1 MLFVAVLEP
10 MFVRVCLAVLRY
22 SQKDM
27 ATQGARAKVGMMV
40 LLAFVLTACD
50 GNVPDS
56 VNALLPAQTA
66 ADTTPD
72 IALYPIAITVH
83 PGQAQV
89 ILTAQGSDLVAMLE
103 QPGPTASFD
112 LPAGDYNYEVRAS
125 NFETFRGMFSLPQN
139 RHLEVW
145 LNRR

>member
-1 MLFVAVLEP
+1 MVTQQAHLKLG
-10 MFVRVCLAVLRY
+10 
-22 SQKDM
+22 QKL
-27 ATQGARAKVGMMV
+27 GLIVGLVV
-40 LLAFVLTACD
+40 LLAACD
-50 GNVPDS
+50 GSMPER
-56 VNALLPAQTA
+56 VNALLPTQAA
-66 ADTTPD
+66 ADATPEVP
-72 IALYPIAITVH
+72 LYPIAITVH

-112 LPAGDYNYEVRAS
+112 LPAGDYSYEVRAS
-125 NFETFRGMFSLPQN
+125 SFETFLGSFSLPQN

>member
-1 MLFVAVLEP
+1 MRCF
-10 MFVRVCLAVLRY
+10 MRY
-22 SQKDM
+22 SCWNMITRGLHSRKTLLGLII
-27 ATQGARAKVGMMV
+27 ALGGV
-40 LLAFVLTACD
+40 LVACD

-56 VNALLPAQTA
+56 VSALLPTQT

-112 LPAGDYNYEVRAS
+112 LPAGDYNYEVRAN
-125 NFETFRGMFSLPQN
+125 NFETFRGTFSLPQN

>member
-1 MLFVAVLEP
+1 
-10 MFVRVCLAVLRY
+10 
-22 SQKDM
+22 
-27 ATQGARAKVGMMV
+27 MMMRGEGSRKT
-40 LLAFVLTACD
+40 LLGLIIALSGFLVACD

-56 VNALLPAQTA
+56 VSALLPTQT
-66 ADTTPD
+66 ADTTPEVT
-72 IALYPIAITVH
+72 LYPIAITVH

-125 NFETFRGMFSLPQN
+125 NFETFRGTFSLPQN

-145 LNRR
+145 LNRP

>member
-1 MLFVAVLEP
+1 
-10 MFVRVCLAVLRY
+10 MFLSVGLAVLRY
-22 SQKDM
+22 SYKDM
-27 ATQGARAKVGMMV
+27 ATQGTRAKVGMMV
-40 LLAFVLTACD
+40 LLAFVLAACD
-50 GNVPDS
+50 GSMPDS
-56 VNALLPAQTA
+56 VSALLPAQTA

-125 NFETFRGMFSLPQN
+125 NFETFRGTFSLPQN